1 MVKPPL
7 RSHKRLNPGAPDAS
21 ALYSVCVGR
30 ARAPIFYTRLEVPDT
45 IDGRFDLVTLHA
57 SLVLEALND
66 SGLDEELGTPFVTLV
81 FAGFEEA
88 LRELGVGDFGMAR
101 RIKAMADAFYGR
113 LDAYARAM
121 QDEDALRAA
130 LLRNVY
136 RGDEARESAAG
147 ELARYAI
154 AAGANASL
162 SLKEGALDFG
172 PLPGS

>member
-7 RSHKRLNPGAPDAS
+7 RSHKRLSPGTLEAS
-21 ALYSVCVGR
+21 TLYSACLDR
-30 ARAPIFYTRLEVPDT
+30 ARAPAFYTRLQVPDT
-45 IDGRFDLVTLHA
+45 IDGRFDLVALHA
-57 SLVLEALND
+57 ALVLEALKD
-66 SGLDEELGTPFVTLV
+66 AGLDEELGAPFVTLV

-113 LDAYARAM
+113 LEAYARAGE
-121 QDEDALRAA
+121 DEDGLQGA

-136 RGDEARESAAG
+136 RGDADKEDAAG

-154 AAGANASL
+154 AAGANASA

-172 PLPGS
+172 PLPES